1 MNRKNIVYMLWG
13 NYAKQKGAA
22 IDSMN
27 NLILTSAHPSPF
39 SVQAFFGNKHFCACN
54 TYLKTHGID
63 PIDWK

>member
-13 NYAKQKGAA
+13 NYAKPKGAA
-22 IDSMN
+22 IDSTN

-39 SVQAFFGNKHFCACN
+39 SVQAFFRNKHFSACN